1 MHEGSDEYAHTD
13 ESLPEKFEHFPVA
26 AEQEQ
31 GQQVHFSL
39 HEVALSEQGDERLL
53 CAFHIVAHLMLRAAA
68 VRTGCYQ
75 AQQQLHRT
83 CHSTIC

>member
-31 GQQVHFSL
+31 GQKVHFSL

-68 VRTGCYQ
+68 VSTGCCQ